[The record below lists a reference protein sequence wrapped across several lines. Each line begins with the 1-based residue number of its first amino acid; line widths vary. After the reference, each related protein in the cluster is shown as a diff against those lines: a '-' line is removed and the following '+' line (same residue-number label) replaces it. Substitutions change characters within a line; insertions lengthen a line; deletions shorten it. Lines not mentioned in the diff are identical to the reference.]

1 MIGIMVVCGSGRWE
15 ECAKLE
21 GRILSVLMLSPL
33 KINSFS
39 NLLAASYDVNIEK
52 IKEK

>member
-1 MIGIMVVCGSGRWE
+1 MIGRMVVCGSGRWE
-15 ECAKLE
+15 ECAKFE
-21 GRILSVLMLSPL
+21 GRILSVLISPL
-33 KINSFS
+33 KINRFS